1 MWKRRIF
8 FLTRTLATTNIS
20 RISICEHSQCGVTK
34 LLALAF
40 RPGSAG
46 VLDSVIN
53 YPHILWSRAKP
64 GCSVIQCG
72 RMQGYPQN
80 FWVLVPHP
88 FTLRREGA
96 RSTLK
101 HVSSVDGLTCRPN
114 SVAVAVG
121 ASTCSRSVQIIGTS
135 GPPFKVI
142 KITERYA
149 VRADTCDFLLAIVIV
164 IVISKNCGPTSY
176 RFRDKRRYWTK
187 TAHFPILCI

>member
-1 MWKRRIF
+1 MEATHFFSNKNVSYYKHIAHQHLWTFAVWGHKIVGPGIPSWVGRRFGFCKKLPSHIMVTCKTW
-8 FLTRTLATTNIS
+8 LL
-20 RISICEHSQCGVTK
+20 CHSVW
-34 LLALAF
+34 AY
-40 RPGSAG
+40 AG
-46 VLDSVIN
+46 V
-53 YPHILWSRAKP
+53 
-64 GCSVIQCG
+64 
-72 RMQGYPQN
+72 PQN